1 MSRHPFLDAEHPIRL
16 AHRGSRVLWPE
27 NTVVAFQ
34 GAVDLSYRY
43 IETDVRVSRD
53 GVAMVFHDVTLDRTT
68 NGSGPIAE
76 WYAGDLAALDAGHH
90 HDASGDFPY
99 RGHGLGIPTLEQVLV
114 DFPDIRF
121 NLDLKA
127 NAAVGAVAAL
137 VTRLGREDT
146 VLVGAFSDLRIRRF
160 RTLTGGRVAT
170 SAGPAAASAMWSA
183 SRARRAASRGVAAFQ
198 VPQSVSGRGV
208 VDAKFVAA
216 CHSIDAHVHVW
227 TVNDPDDM
235 RALLALG
242 VDGIVTD
249 RPDLLNDVVGV
260 AS

>member
-27 NTVVAFQ
+27 NTAVAFQ

-53 GVAMVFHDVTLDRTT
+53 GVPMVFHDATLERTT
-68 NGSGPIAE
+68 NGAGPIAE
-76 WYAGDLAALDAGHH
+76 WYASDLAVLDAGYH
-90 HDASGDFPY
+90 HDAPGGFPY
-99 RGHGLGIPTLEQVLV
+99 RGQGLAIPTLEQVLV
-114 DFPDIRF
+114 DVPGVRF
-121 NLDLKA
+121 NLDLKT
-127 NAAVGAVAAL
+127 NAAVAPVASL
-137 VTRLGREDT
+137 VTRLGREGT

-160 RTLTGGRVAT
+160 RSLTGGRVAT
-170 SAGPAAASAMWSA
+170 SAGPATASAMWSA
-183 SRARRAASRGVAAFQ
+183 SRARRSAGRGVAAFQ
-198 VPQSVSGRGV
+198 VPHTVTGRGV
-208 VDAKFVAA
+208 VDARFVAA
-216 CHSIDAHVHVW
+216 CHSIEADVHVW
-227 TVNDPDDM
+227 TVNDPGDM

-260 AS
+260 PR